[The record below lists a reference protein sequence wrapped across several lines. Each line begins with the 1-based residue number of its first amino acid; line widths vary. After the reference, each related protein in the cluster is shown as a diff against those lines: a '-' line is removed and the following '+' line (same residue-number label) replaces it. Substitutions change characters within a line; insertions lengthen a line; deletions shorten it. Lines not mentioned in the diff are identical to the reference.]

1 VSTRPLTNSVHHR
14 PGGRTADITR
24 RIHDA
29 VLALIISGG
38 EERCTFQTVAKRAGI
53 ERSTLYRRYP
63 TRWAMMS
70 EAFAAAYVDGLS
82 FEPTGSFRG
91 DLTRHL
97 SRVAHA
103 LGSPLGMAMLAAG
116 AVARL
121 DPGSREAAGGF
132 WEFRKEQQRPFVQAA
147 IDRGELAGGRLAG
160 CVVRGRRRAALFPAA
175 HHRAA
180 DRQRMD
186 RGNGRTGLQGFL
198 PYGPL
203 STYFHAGNAF
213 LTDFALRAID

>member
-1 VSTRPLTNSVHHR
+1 MESTGPFTINVQQR

-29 VLALIISGG
+29 VLAMVVSGG

-53 ERSTLYRRYP
+53 ERSTLYRRYAS
-63 TRWAMMS
+63 RWAMMS
-70 EAFAAAYVDGLS
+70 EAFAAAYVDDLS

-91 DLTRHL
+91 DLTCHL
-97 SRVAHA
+97 SRVAHT

-147 IDRGELAGGRLAG
+147 IDRGELPADVRLDE
-160 CVVRGRRRAALFPAA
+160 LFA
-175 HHRAA
+175 AA
-180 DRQRMD
+180 D
-186 RGNGRTGLQGFL
+186 
-198 PYGPL
+198 GPL
-203 STYFHAGNAF
+203 YFRLLIIGQPVDQRWIERTVDQVCKAF
-213 LTDFALRAID
+213 CLTDR